1 MQLDSSVTTITSNS
15 ASASPAPQAVRLLGA
30 RLDST
35 TEQQCIGLVL
45 DSLDKGRGGWIVTH
59 NLDHLRRLTLDG
71 AFRSIC
77 EQADIRVADG
87 MPLVW
92 ASRIQG
98 TPLPERVAG
107 SSLIWTL
114 TAAAAVRR
122 KSIFLLG
129 GDGQSSRRAAEALQ
143 NRWANLK
150 IAGVD
155 PAPVGFDQDPVHMEQ
170 LRQGLIAAHP
180 DIVFVALGSPKQEQL
195 INELRGTLPKAW
207 WIGVGISFSFVCGE
221 VKRAPNWAQRAG
233 LEWVHRMAQ
242 EPGRLWRRYLC
253 QGIPFAARLFVS
265 AALNRFAVRTD
276 S

>member
-1 MQLDSSVTTITSNS
+1 M
-15 ASASPAPQAVRLLGA
+15 
-30 RLDST
+30 
-35 TEQQCIGLVL
+35 
-45 DSLDKGRGGWIVTH
+45 TH

-71 AFRSIC
+71 AFRSLC

-114 TAAAAVRR
+114 SAAAAMRG

-129 GDGQSSRRAAEALQ
+129 GDGESSSRAAEALQ
-143 NRWANLK
+143 SKWPNLK
-150 IAGVD
+150 VAGVD
-155 PAPVGFDQDPVHMEQ
+155 PAPVGFDRDAARLEQ
-170 LRQGLIAAHP
+170 LRRRLIAAGP
-180 DIVFVALGSPKQEQL
+180 DIVYVALGSPKQEQL
-195 INELRGTLPKAW
+195 ISELRSTLPHAW

-221 VKRAPNWAQRAG
+221 VRRAPRWAQRAG
-233 LEWVHRMAQ
+233 LEWVHRLAQ

-265 AALNRFAVRTD
+265 AALKRFAVRTEP
-276 S
+276 

>member
-1 MQLDSSVTTITSNS
+1 MQPDSSVTTRDSNPPR
-15 ASASPAPQAVRLLGA
+15 ALPARRTIRLLGA
-30 RLDST
+30 LLDST
-35 TEQQCIGLVL
+35 TERQCIAHVL
-45 DSLDKGRGGWIVTH
+45 DSLGKGQGGWIVTH

-71 AFRSIC
+71 AFRALC

-114 TAAAAVRR
+114 TQAAAMRG

-129 GDGQSSRRAAEALQ
+129 GDGESSSRAAEALQ
-143 NRWANLK
+143 TKHPDLT

-155 PAPVGFDQDPVHMEQ
+155 PAPIGFDQDVARMEQ
-170 LRQGLIAAHP
+170 LRQSLIAARP
-180 DIVFVALGSPKQEQL
+180 DIVYVALGSPKQEQL
-195 INELRGTLPKAW
+195 INDLRGTLPRAW

-221 VKRAPNWAQRAG
+221 VRRAPRWAQRAG
-233 LEWVHRMAQ
+233 LEWVHRMTQ

-265 AALNRFAVRTD
+265 AALNRFAVRTEP
-276 S
+276 